1 MKKYQKSLLWCGI
14 PVLILAIVLAVFFS
28 LRGDANNAL
37 EEELFQQVFEVNK
50 STDPARYLGDA
61 AFGLLSATTAQRQQ
75 LEETYTD
82 TLDALFPADSW
93 LREQKLEI
101 LERKKSQTEDD
112 SLRSLDLVCLD
123 WKVDSLELNGDT
135 AEMVVSYI
143 CAEKIIIK
151 SEQQYQA
158 MFPLTAETDRA
169 TLRRIGDRWIIEDLK
184 IENYQLGAEDEAS
197 KRSFESFEEAYAYSM
212 EKTPQNREL
221 RL

>member
-1 MKKYQKSLLWCGI
+1 MKTSWKPLFWGGAA
-14 PVLILAIVLAVFFS
+14 VLIAAAVLAVFFS
-28 LRGDANNAL
+28 LRGNANNAL
-37 EEELFQQVFEVNK
+37 EEELFRQVFEVNK
-50 STDPARYLGDA
+50 STDPARYLGDESY
-61 AFGLLSATTAQRQQ
+61 GLISATPAQRQA
-75 LEETYTD
+75 LEETYIGV
-82 TLDALFPADSW
+82 LDALFPADSW
-93 LREQKLEI
+93 MREQKLEI

-169 TLRRIGDRWIIEDLK
+169 TLRRIGDQWIIEDLK
-184 IENYQLGAEDEAS
+184 MENYQLGAEDEAS

-212 EKTPQNREL
+212 EKTPQNTEL